1 MMSWIGSHGV
11 LGVGDFRLP
20 SILPLGDDGFVQAS
34 GVLD

>member
-1 MMSWIGSHGV
+1 
-11 LGVGDFRLP
+11 VGDFRLP